1 MIPSN
6 DLIGQKFLFITC
18 PQEAGL
24 KLLFITQRDALQCL
38 PNQCYIYI
46 TVFWIGEDKMCW
58 KLDKKKGFKVG
69 VYYRLLDSDTD
80 TATTDHLFPWK
91 IIWRSKVPLRVAF
104 YVWTVDFGN
113 ILTIDN
119 LRKRKV
125 KIIDWCYMCKC
136 NGESVDHLMLHCPII
151 SDLWSMIFSL
161 FGVFWVMPKSV
172 VELLAC

>member
-1 MIPSN
+1 M
-6 DLIGQKFLFITC
+6 FITYFLTLILILLLLITFSL
-18 PQEAGL
+18 G
-24 KLLFITQRDALQCL
+24 KL
-38 PNQCYIYI
+38 
-46 TVFWIGEDKMCW
+46 
-58 KLDKKKGFKVG
+58 
-69 VYYRLLDSDTD
+69 
-80 TATTDHLFPWK
+80 
-91 IIWRSKVPLRVAF
+91 WRSKAPLRAAF
-104 YVWTVDFGN
+104 FVWTAGLGN